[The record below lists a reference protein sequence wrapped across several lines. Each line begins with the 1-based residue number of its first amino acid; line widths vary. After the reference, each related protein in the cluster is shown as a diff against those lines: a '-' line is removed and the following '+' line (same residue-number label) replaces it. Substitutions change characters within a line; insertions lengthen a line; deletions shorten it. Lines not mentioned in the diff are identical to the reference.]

1 MRNLKILGLA
11 LVAMLAMSA
20 AGASVASA
28 DDLTSEVFGGI
39 NMNATNEPASPDL
52 LVITAGNASCKEVAY
67 DIGTVTVPTTTVT
80 AAPTY
85 PTLTKAGGQNCTSG
99 GFPTTIDT
107 NGCHYLFHVTG
118 GTSTVGDVTLQCPVG
133 QEITMTMAAAG
144 TIKCTIHFP
153 PQTLTGDPIT
163 YANIGSGTTREV
175 TASLN
180 AHGIIYKHTAGTG
193 LGACAAG
200 SAVNGTLQAKGTATA
215 NNDVNTAHVGLFL
228 SNV

>member
-1 MRNLKILGLA
+1 MRNFKILGLG
-11 LVAMLAMSA
+11 LVAMLSMSVV
-20 AGASVASA
+20 GASLASA
-28 DDLTSEVFGGI
+28 DDLTSELNQAVTLH
-39 NMNATNEPASPDL
+39 ATNEPAQPDV
-52 LVITAGNASCKEVAY
+52 LVTTVGNATCKEVTY
-67 DIGTVTVPTTTVT
+67 DIGTVTMPTTTVT
-80 AAPTY
+80 VLPTY
-85 PTLTKAGGQNCTSG
+85 PVKNKAGEQNCFLAGIPATVLA
-99 GFPTTIDT
+99 

-118 GTSTVGDVTLQCPVG
+118 GTSTVGDVTLQCPAG

-200 SAVNGTLQAKGTATA
+200 SAVNGTLQARGTATA
-215 NNDVNTAHVGLFL
+215 NNDANTAHVGLFL